1 MATTLTIE
9 NTTRN
14 PPEPVVIHLP
24 HLIYCAGAGDC
35 RCDRSTVGRRRFDAD
50 QKRTVV
56 EQQNQRTPG
65 SISLNAP
72 GTPGSKL
79 AGLHPA
85 IRKTPDFE
93 RLLAARKIRVSED
106 KVAPPKASPLAP
118 AAPPEVA
125 EGAAVAAAPAL
136 AAPTPDAPVVL
147 APTEGPPVGPR
158 AAKPKPPAG
167 SKADG

>member
-14 PPEPVVIHLP
+14 PPEPVVLHLP
-24 HLIYCAGAGDC
+24 HTIYCAGAGDC
-35 RCDRSTVGRRRFDAD
+35 RCDRSPVGRRRFDAG

-56 EQQNQRTPG
+56 EQQVQRTTG

-79 AGLHPA
+79 AGVHPA

-106 KVAPPKASPLAP
+106 KVAPPKASPLAKGP
-118 AAPPEVA
+118 V
-125 EGAAVAAAPAL
+125 VAAAPAP
-136 AAPTPDAPVVL
+136 APTPAAPPPDAPATL
-147 APTEGPPVGPR
+147 APTEEPPAGPK
-158 AAKPKPPAG
+158 AAKPKSSAG
-167 SKADG
+167 PKADG

>member
-24 HLIYCAGAGDC
+24 HLIYCAGASDC
-35 RCDRSTVGRRRFDAD
+35 RCDRSAVGRRRFDAG

-56 EQQNQRTPG
+56 EQQNQRTTG

-106 KVAPPKASPLAP
+106 KVAPAASP
-118 AAPPEVA
+118 E
-125 EGAAVAAAPAL
+125 
-136 AAPTPDAPVVL
+136 APVVL
-147 APTEGPPVGPR
+147 APTEGPPVGPK

-167 SKADG
+167 PKADG